1 MIRPKVLAAALAFA
15 SLPATAAPAG
25 SLEDAMRLVPPDAVA
40 ALVVPGLKAASDD
53 LQLAIDAAGKAEAA
67 LGGRPIDLLKSQ
79 LRIGAGLDDRGA
91 FAAWATRGG
100 NGAATLVMSAAFPVI
115 DADEFV
121 RAMFEEVP
129 GAGPGA
135 MRLPDRE
142 GTLFVRKAG
151 SVVVV
156 SADSAVAAWEPK
168 DGFAAALE
176 ARVGRRGMEIVRT
189 SDVFAWA
196 SAPVMR
202 EWSLRARAAAALDG
216 EIARALLLGGG
227 DVGMEEQLAE
237 VAAHRARG
245 GEILDQVEDA
255 VVAADFDALAIGI
268 RAWARF
274 ADGSE
279 LAKAIPPAGDAPRQA
294 AALLGRLPAAAPY
307 GAVGLDIA
315 GMGGL
320 AHLRSVLATLPE
332 GDRLELPEWVD
343 AVQEKVKGIQ
353 FAAYPSKLSVMVGGV
368 LNDAS
373 LVVLSD
379 DPAALRGSLK
389 AWVARQE
396 GERDG
401 VRTEVTW
408 QDSRELKDGSTASAF
423 AVKETVTEQGARDFR
438 EAMARQ
444 MVVGSRGLHGFAREV
459 PGALVVTF
467 SQRQDVLDRATKAA
481 TGGPSLA
488 GSPVVKAMLPWLVPD
503 ADAVTLLGF
512 GQLLGVARELA
523 SAFPVVDP
531 AMVPEAPAG
540 LEPVAFA
547 VRSRDRTWEGA
558 TVVPSRLIGVA
569 IDAVRAANR
578 PPAPRAGDPDTA
590 PAAPPA
596 TAPASTPASTPAA
609 P

>member
-1 MIRPKVLAAALAFA
+1 MFRPTILAAALAITL
-15 SLPATAAPAG
+15 SAAPAARAG
-25 SLEDAMRLVPPDAVA
+25 SLEDALRLVPPDAVA
-40 ALVVPGLKAASDD
+40 AFVVPGLKAASDD
-53 LQLAIDAAGKAEAA
+53 LQLAIDSAGKAEAA
-67 LGGRPIDLLKSQ
+67 LGGRPIDLLKSE
-79 LRIGAGLDDRGA
+79 LRLGAGLDDRGA

-100 NGAATLVMSAAFPVI
+100 NGADALVMSAAFPVV
-115 DADEFV
+115 DADAFV
-121 RAMFEEVP
+121 KAVFVEVP

-151 SVVVV
+151 PFVVV
-156 SADSAVAAWEPK
+156 SADSAAAAAWEAK

-189 SDVFAWA
+189 SDLFAWA

-202 EWSLRARAAAALDG
+202 EWSMRARAAAALD
-216 EIARALLLGGG
+216 EDIASALLLGGEEA
-227 DVGMEEQLAE
+227 GMEAQLAE

-245 GEILDQVEDA
+245 GEILDQLEDA
-255 VVAADFDALAIGI
+255 VVAADFDALAIGV

-279 LAKAIPPAGDAPRQA
+279 LAKAIPPAGDAVRQT

-307 GAVGLDIA
+307 GAAGLDIA

-332 GDRLELPEWVD
+332 GDRLDLPEWVD
-343 AVQEKVKGIQ
+343 AVQDKVKGIQ

-373 LVVLSD
+373 LVVLTD
-379 DPAALRGSLK
+379 DPAAVRASLK

-396 GERDG
+396 GDRDG
-401 VRTEVTW
+401 IRTEATW

-423 AVKETVTEQGARDFR
+423 AVKETITEQGARDFQ
-438 EAMARQ
+438 EILARQ
-444 MVVGSRGLHGFAREV
+444 MVTGSRGLHGFAREV

-488 GSPVVKAMLPWLVPD
+488 TVPTVKAMLPWLVPD
-503 ADAVTLLGF
+503 ADAVTLLGL
-512 GQLLGVARELA
+512 GQLLGAARELA
-523 SAFPVVDP
+523 STFPGVDP
-531 AMVPEAPAG
+531 ALVPEAPAG

-547 VRSRDRTWEGA
+547 VRSRDRTWETA
-558 TVVPSRLIGVA
+558 VVVPSRVIGVA
-569 IDAVRAANR
+569 IDAARAANR
-578 PPAPRAGDPDTA
+578 PPAPAPSPA
-590 PAAPPA
+590 PAP
-596 TAPASTPASTPAA
+596 APAPSA